1 MKAKDLMQ
9 GDYITFKDALKDGI
23 VVPVKI
29 VGLGYVGR
37 GVEDEALVEINGDK
51 SCDIIEIDDECVGI
65 PLTPEILEKNGFE
78 KWEQPRLTTLW
89 AGYGKDN
96 EDDLEVT
103 FVESNNSISVKLD
116 VKGSLLMTMNVNY
129 VHELQHAFR
138 LCGIDKEIEL

>member
-37 GVEDEALVEINGDK
+37 GVGDEALVEINGDK
-51 SCDIIEIDDECVGI
+51 SCDIIEINDECVGI
-65 PLTPEILEKNGFE
+65 PLTSEILEKIGFKKFKSPMGREYYEIPMDKDYIRFDTDFAGRIQGPNGNFE
-78 KWEQPRLTTLW
+78 YK
-89 AGYGKDN
+89 N
-96 EDDLEVT
+96 IM
-103 FVESNNSISVKLD
+103 F
-116 VKGSLLMTMNVNY
+116 

-138 LCGIDKEIEL
+138 MLGIEKEIEL

>member
-23 VVPVKI
+23 VAPVKI

-51 SCDIIEIDDECVGI
+51 SCDIIEIDDEFVGI
-65 PLTPEILEKNGFE
+65 PLTGEILESNGFGYRE
-78 KWEQPRLTTLW
+78 NDTLFELRHFYL
-89 AGYGKDN
+89 GEPQFCRNMNLHIGNKKDVFWIDYN
-96 EDDLEVT
+96 G
-103 FVESNNSISVKLD
+103 NHI
-116 VKGSLLMTMNVNY
+116 GGIRY

-138 LCGIDKEIEL
+138 MLGIEKEIEL